1 MLLSGTLTKASII
14 EAIAESNG
22 YAQKK
27 AFETVEIVLELIEK
41 SLKSAEM

>member
-22 YAQKK
+22 YTLANSVTPSFAK
-27 AFETVEIVLELIEK
+27 
-41 SLKSAEM
+41 